1 MSTPKRLLC
10 PVDLSEASLKAARY
24 AAQLARS
31 VGASLKLLYVYHVPL
46 HAGLAAGPRHFADL
60 SPDAMDTLERSLD
73 GLKAELSALGV
84 SVQTALAVGAP
95 AEQVLQA
102 ARAEPID
109 LIVVGSA
116 GQSRVEQLLL
126 GSVAERVLRTSPVP
140 VLVVPG

>member
-24 AAQLARS
+24 AAELARS
-31 VGASLKLLYVYHVPL
+31 MGASLKLLYVYHVPL
-46 HAGLAAGPRHFADL
+46 HVAPTGGPRHFADL

-73 GLKAELSALGV
+73 GLKAELSAMGV
-84 SVQTALAVGAP
+84 NVQTALAVGAP
-95 AEQVLQA
+95 AEQVVQA
-102 ARAEPID
+102 ARAEPTD

-116 GQSRVEQLLL
+116 GRSRVEQLLL